1 MSFLTLGKKEFV
13 ATHKFFSKEM
23 GDGENELSGTNDEWA
38 AAVKLLV
45 DFGTGRGHLDDLLEG
60 AELSRTRW
68 LVMETFRQWFIIE
81 GILEPRLRRQ
91 PRPVSLNLIRLAVAE
106 CLSRPESEHP
116 KVVHHAVETGG
127 RMGLSKPEKGFVNG
141 VLRKLLREGI
151 AARKTLAGS
160 HPEWMTRRWQGQ
172 FGEAGLA
179 ALLEWNQGQPG
190 IYVSA
195 ETQPAYGED
204 TPWEGFY
211 KVKPSR
217 FGEALEDLEA
227 GNIYV
232 QDPFA
237 KIPVELLDPAPGERV
252 LDLCAAPGGKSR
264 LIARRLGGEG
274 TLVLVDKPG
283 RRLERLRQNTARFG
297 AGVARIIGARI
308 EDLREATSGVE
319 PLKEGSFDA
328 VLIDVPCSNTGVM
341 RKRPDVK
348 VRLTEAALAAQAKEQ
363 AALLRMAAAWVRPE
377 GRLVYST
384 CSLEAEEN
392 DQAVEAFLEAF
403 PSWKLAERR
412 MSLPWECGHDGGGAF
427 LLTAPADA

>member
-1 MSFLTLGKKEFV
+1 MSFFTLGKKEFV
-13 ATHKFFSKEM
+13 ATHKFFSEELA
-23 GDGENELSGTNDEWA
+23 DGESKLRGLKDEWA

-45 DFGTGRGHLDDLLEG
+45 DFGSGRGHLDDLLEG
-60 AELSRTRW
+60 SELSRTRW

-81 GILEPRLRRQ
+81 GILKPRLRRP
-91 PRPVSLNLIRLAVAE
+91 PRPVSLNLIRLALGE
-106 CLSRPESEHP
+106 CMSRPESEHP

-141 VLRKLLREGI
+141 VLRQLLREGI

-160 HPEWMTRRWQGQ
+160 HPEWMTRRWHRQ
-172 FGEAGLA
+172 FGETGLVR
-179 ALLEWNQGQPG
+179 LLEWNQGQPV
-190 IYVSA
+190 IHVSA
-195 ETQPAYGED
+195 DVGPAYSED

-227 GNIYV
+227 GKVYV

-237 KIPVELLDPAPGERV
+237 RIPVALLNPAPGETV

-264 LIARRLGGEG
+264 LIARRMKEKGN
-274 TLVLVDKPG
+274 LVLVDKPG
-283 RRLERLRQNTARFG
+283 KRLDRLRENVARLG
-297 AGVARIIGARI
+297 AGEVRIIGSRI
-308 EDLREATSGVE
+308 EDLQAGRSGERLEAGT
-319 PLKEGSFDA
+319 FDA

-348 VRLTEAALAAQAKEQ
+348 VRLTEGALFEQAKEQ
-363 AALLRMAAAWVRPE
+363 AQLLRMAAAWVRPG

-392 DQAVEAFLEAF
+392 DACVEAFLKAF
-403 PSWKLAERR
+403 PTWELKERK

-427 LLTAPADA
+427 LLTAPKGA